1 MHNYHKIPS
10 FLTPQGKTSE
20 ALAKLMSLQATE
32 ARLVIAQEKG
42 KLEVEKLISV
52 ELVQRGDL
60 IRVVPGEKIP
70 VDAIVV
76 EGSSSVDESL
86 ITGEAMPVSKD
97 PGDTVIGGSLN
108 QNGVLLL
115 EATHVGSDAMLAQI
129 VKLVEEAQTSKAPIQ
144 RIADRIAGYFVPTIL
159 ILAVVTFVCWVI
171 AVEVTKI
178 TAPQDHCIQNDTND
192 TNIPHLNNTNFT
204 LPTSHEE
211 KAGNNRS
218 CFDISNAFVHAMA
231 VLLIACPCALG
242 LATPTAV
249 MVGTGV
255 GAQSGILIKGGEPL
269 EMTHKV

>member
-1 MHNYHKIPS
+1 
-10 FLTPQGKTSE
+10 
-20 ALAKLMSLQATE
+20 
-32 ARLVIAQEKG
+32 
-42 KLEVEKLISV
+42 V

-178 TAPQDHCIQNDTND
+178 TAPQV
-192 TNIPHLNNTNFT
+192 P
-204 LPTSHEE
+204 
-211 KAGNNRS
+211 
-218 CFDISNAFVHAMA
+218 A
-231 VLLIACPCALG
+231 VILTICPV
-242 LATPTAV
+242 PV
-249 MVGTGV
+249 
-255 GAQSGILIKGGEPL
+255 
-269 EMTHKV
+269 